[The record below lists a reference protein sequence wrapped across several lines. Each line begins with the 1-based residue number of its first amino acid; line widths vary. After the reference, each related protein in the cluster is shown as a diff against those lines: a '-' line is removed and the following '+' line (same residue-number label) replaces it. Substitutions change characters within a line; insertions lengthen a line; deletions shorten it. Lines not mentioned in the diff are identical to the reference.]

1 VTPELRKLLK
11 AYVDAAVARSWKGG
25 TDPAV
30 WPAIEAD
37 MDRARTELFAR
48 LEELEACAT
57 AGTPRE

>member
-25 TDPAV
+25 TDP
-30 WPAIEAD
+30 PAIEAD